1 MALGFHATSSARRL
15 TLRSSG
21 PPTALR
27 LARSLPQVIV
37 HPAGQAK
44 RRLRPLSSNVRPH
57 NQHLFTAS
65 VSTEIYVSRFRFGQ
79 PEKFVASELA
89 ASFAGLMAES
99 DSERLVLNLGD
110 NESVFITLG
119 TGGSSTGTNSF
130 TVFRPV
136 EDARLYQ
143 ALFRVL
149 QTAGTVA
156 YAPGSPPVVATA
168 ESKGHLP
175 QDMCAALG
183 VTVEAS
189 SASALR
195 EALFGRS

>member
-1 MALGFHATSSARRL
+1 M
-15 TLRSSG
+15 
-21 PPTALR
+21 
-27 LARSLPQVIV
+27 
-37 HPAGQAK
+37 
-44 RRLRPLSSNVRPH
+44 
-57 NQHLFTAS
+57 
-65 VSTEIYVSRFRFGQ
+65 STEIYVSRFRYGE
-79 PEKFVASELA
+79 PEKFVARELA
-89 ASFAGLMAES
+89 ASFAGLIAES

-110 NESVFITLG
+110 NESVVIPLG
-119 TGGSSTGTNSF
+119 TGGSSTGTSSF